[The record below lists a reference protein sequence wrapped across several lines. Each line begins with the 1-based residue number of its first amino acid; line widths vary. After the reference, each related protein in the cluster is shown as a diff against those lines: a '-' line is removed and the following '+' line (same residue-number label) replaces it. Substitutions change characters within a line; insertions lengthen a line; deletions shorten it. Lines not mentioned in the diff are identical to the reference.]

1 MVTDCREN
9 LELTLGKFTKQIRK
23 LEGSFIKVGNLSLR
37 IHQYGVF
44 DLCALTAF
52 WANKTTVQHSL
63 MPGQTADLTTLE
75 TTKVTLIH
83 QSSVTKSVS

>member
-1 MVTDCREN
+1 MEC
-9 LELTLGKFTKQIRK
+9 LT
-23 LEGSFIKVGNLSLR
+23 
-37 IHQYGVF
+37 
-44 DLCALTAF
+44 CAHLTAF

-83 QSSVTKSVS
+83 QSNVTKSIS